1 MASTFGP
8 RLLGRSTRAV
18 PPARSLG
25 RRMTF
30 HAATALLVF
39 AALQIWLVSSAISAG
54 APTALTFV
62 ALTLLLAIAVPFARI
77 TERRWYHLSRQ
88 ALASWG
94 LHARFRRDVRR
105 LWAAALVL
113 PFLWVS
119 GAMAATSGLSIVGG

>member
-8 RLLGRSTRAV
+8 RLWRRSTASV
-18 PPARSLG
+18 PPPRSLG
-25 RRMTF
+25 RRMTV
-30 HAATALLVF
+30 HAAAALLAF
-39 AALQIWLVSSAISAG
+39 AVLQIWLVTSAIAAG
-54 APTALTFV
+54 APSVLIAV
-62 ALTLLLAIAVPFARI
+62 ALVMLLALAVPTARM

-105 LWAAALVL
+105 LWVAALTL

-119 GAMAATSGLSIVGG
+119 GAMAATDAIAAIAR